1 MVTDTLAR
9 DDAAGTSGYRL
20 PPITQLAIA
29 SMILVV
35 IGGIYLAAHLPQAAP
50 LGLPVALVAVSLLLM
65 IANVVALTRIREFAW
80 DAFFLVGR
88 WTLLAY
94 VVIAGMLE
102 YVFVTDGTRG
112 GALVVLT
119 LMLIVYAVDIPL
131 LLAFSVA
138 RYQPVDASTGGE

>member
-1 MVTDTLAR
+1 MVTDSRVRGT
-9 DDAAGTSGYRL
+9 AADTSQRL

-35 IGGIYLAAHLPQAAP
+35 IGGIYLAAYLPHAAP
-50 LGLPVALVAVSLLLM
+50 LGLPIALVAVAILLM
-65 IANVVALTRIREFAW
+65 FGNVAALTRVREFAW
-80 DAFFLVGR
+80 GAFFLVGR

-94 VVIAGMLE
+94 AVIAGMLE

-119 LMLIVYAVDIPL
+119 LMLIVYAIDIPL

-138 RYQPVDASTGGE
+138 RYQPVES